1 MDYFFGFTVLLMVIT
16 TGLTGMFVQAVNKAF
31 VIYSFPGPLY
41 DLHFNLDIRYFFGS
55 IIIELVFY
63 ALLGL
68 LFNLIYTNNDKK
80 DNLNKIDYV
89 MIMQFSIS
97 INLLYLFFI
106 YVQME
111 IGNQYKMPW
120 AWFNDSKTIFSFLY
134 LIFIL
139 LTIFYLLPKIMAKM
153 DVKSNHINKGIV
165 FSLVI
170 SVVIV
175 VFDILCILGIYSI
188 ITGFLG

>member
-1 MDYFFGFTVLLMVIT
+1 
-16 TGLTGMFVQAVNKAF
+16 
-31 VIYSFPGPLY
+31 
-41 DLHFNLDIRYFFGS
+41 
-55 IIIELVFY
+55 
-63 ALLGL
+63 
-68 LFNLIYTNNDKK
+68 
-80 DNLNKIDYV
+80 

-120 AWFNDSKTIFSFLY
+120 AWFNDAKTIFSFLY